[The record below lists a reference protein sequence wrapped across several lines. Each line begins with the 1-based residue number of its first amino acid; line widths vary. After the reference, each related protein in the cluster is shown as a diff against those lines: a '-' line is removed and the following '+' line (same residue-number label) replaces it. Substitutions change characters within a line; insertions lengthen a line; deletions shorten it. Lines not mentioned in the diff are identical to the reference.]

1 MEQVWQFAGSSKE
14 GEPFEIRGVNVWEQG
29 WQVSPGQEAH
39 VHDPVYGQGLYFP
52 GIHHPGWG
60 REDRVRSRRVFEWR
74 MGVLHSRVSLAGQ
87 IHIH

>member
-39 VHDPVYGQGLYFP
+39 VNDPVYGQGFVFRVYTIQDGEEKVEFAA
-52 GIHHPGWG
+52 GEFSNGVWG
-60 REDRVRSRRVFEWR
+60 FFTRE
-74 MGVLHSRVSLAGQ
+74 
-87 IHIH
+87 